1 MPQLPLFSE
10 SPKSL
15 TGLSLTRFALRS
27 STELNGAEA
36 SETVGRPNG
45 EEAFAAR
52 FSALLPE
59 GELMAMESTMAE
71 R

>member
-1 MPQLPLFSE
+1 MPQLLPLSE
-10 SPKSL
+10 SSKSL
-15 TGLSLTRFALRS
+15 TGLSLTRFALRNS
-27 STELNGAEA
+27 IELNGAEA

-45 EEAFAAR
+45 EEVFAS
-52 FSALLPE
+52 FPALLPE